1 MYLLFHPF
9 IMHLV
14 QYMKNKKIYF
24 DNKFCY
30 FYSNTLIIVLPNIF
44 FKYQFSCIS
53 LLSWSTKVDF
63 YQSEFLIS
71 KWIGRIIAH
80 GFTYLQINDFHEI
93 QKKILQRILMKPQ
106 YTVKQYKRKSDPP
119 SGDVSPDVW
128 CILNFYVSKRK
139 LKTVIIITIH

>member
-1 MYLLFHPF
+1 MRTCLLSKNNCLVKYARYIINSNLCISYF
-9 IMHLV
+9 ILSLCILFNIWKI
-14 QYMKNKKIYF
+14 KNIF

-106 YTVKQYKRKSDPP
+106 YTVK
-119 SGDVSPDVW
+119 
-128 CILNFYVSKRK
+128 
-139 LKTVIIITIH
+139 